1 LSDITHLLPEFHDP
15 GDTSVEILPEDILR
29 VLQKSDEEIEEI
41 RQEAL
46 EGCRRP
52 RSPAGAGSAP

>member
-1 LSDITHLLPEFHDP
+1 MSDITHLLPEFHDP

-52 RSPAGAGSAP
+52 R